1 MQGQEWTVT
10 KWTQVYFSD
19 YLSQIGGLFTAIMA
33 FANFLFA
40 GYQKFVAQ
48 KSMLKRLYGEEDFDA
63 PSGASDFVSS
73 SSPKETLQAKI
84 EKKKDFDAS
93 FCRFVMVSCFR
104 SFCCCLASCCK
115 TQCRRSLDSHKK
127 F

>member
-1 MQGQEWTVT
+1 
-10 KWTQVYFSD
+10 
-19 YLSQIGGLFTAIMA
+19 MA
-33 FANFLFA
+33 FASFLFS

-48 KSMLKRLYGEEDFDA
+48 KSLLKRLYGEEDFDA
-63 PSGASDFVSS
+63 GANDFENSN
-73 SSPKETLQAKI
+73 SPKETLQAKI

-93 FCRFVMVSCFR
+93 FCRFVMVSFFR